1 MHIGK
6 IELENPFFAA
16 PLAGISDAPTRTI
29 FRAMG
34 ASLVYSEMI
43 SGKGLIY
50 NNKKTRNLLRI
61 YPEEK
66 PVALQIFGRDP
77 DIMARTAE
85 LLEEEDND
93 ILDINMGCPVPKVVK
108 NGEGSALMKEPG
120 LIYDI
125 VKAVVQAT
133 YKPVTVKI
141 RSGWDESSI
150 NAVETAKI
158 IEAAGGAA
166 VVVHGRTR
174 EQFYSGRAD
183 RRIIKQVK
191 EAVNIPVI
199 GNGDIFTP
207 EDAIDMMEE
216 TGCDFVMIGRGM
228 LGNPWIFSQC
238 KALWEGC
245 PIPEAPSLDEKK
257 SMMKRHL
264 KSLIEEKGERVAV
277 REMRKHFAWY
287 TKGLPGSGKFRKEV
301 NRINSEAEI
310 SDLIDK
316 GLGRTV

>member
-1 MHIGK
+1 M
-6 IELENPFFAA
+6 
-16 PLAGISDAPTRTI
+16 
-29 FRAMG
+29 
-34 ASLVYSEMI
+34 
-43 SGKGLIY
+43 
-50 NNKKTRNLLRI
+50 
-61 YPEEK
+61 
-66 PVALQIFGRDP
+66 
-77 DIMARTAE
+77 
-85 LLEEEDND
+85 
-93 ILDINMGCPVPKVVK
+93 
-108 NGEGSALMKEPG
+108 
-120 LIYDI
+120 
-125 VKAVVQAT
+125 
-133 YKPVTVKI
+133 
-141 RSGWDESSI
+141 
-150 NAVETAKI
+150 
-158 IEAAGGAA
+158 
-166 VVVHGRTR
+166 VHGRTR

-277 REMRKHFAWY
+277 REMRKHFA
-287 TKGLPGSGKFRKEV
+287 
-301 NRINSEAEI
+301 
-310 SDLIDK
+310 
-316 GLGRTV
+316 